1 MATKAQNINY
11 PIVKSLHLKEAA
23 GKSSS
28 ALETEK
34 KKIKDVFEEYV
45 RWKYM
50 TIGAEKRQSHPG
62 DKWI

>member
-34 KKIKDVFEEYV
+34 KK
-45 RWKYM
+45 
-50 TIGAEKRQSHPG
+50 
-62 DKWI
+62 